1 VTTDTRPIGVLIGDL
16 LRDVREIVRGEVR
29 LASAELVA
37 DALAL
42 RRAAVFMAV
51 AGMLVL
57 MGVAYLFLSAL
68 FGLATVVP
76 MWAAALLLGAGAL
89 LAAGGAAFAAMKSL
103 KRVTGVPR
111 TLAVLEETTR
121 WPIQSKP

>member
-29 LASAELVA
+29 LASAELLA

-68 FGLATVVP
+68 FGLATVIP

-89 LAAGGAAFAAMKSL
+89 LAAAGTAFAAMKGL

>member
-1 VTTDTRPIGVLIGDL
+1 VTTDTRPIGVLIADL

-42 RRAAVFMAV
+42 KRAAVFMAV

-68 FGLATVVP
+68 FGLATVIP
-76 MWAAALLLGAGAL
+76 MWAASLLLGACAL
-89 LAAGGAAFAAMKSL
+89 LAAAGAGFAAMKGL

-111 TLAVLEETTR
+111 TLAVLQETTR